1 MAKDWTTIQPSLDPI
16 LKPINAVIAAI
27 DSVLAFLIAILNVV
41 QFILNIIKAFLIGLL
56 NPIRAIIEAII
67 AEIRQIISDLR
78 QAGLYIADDIEFLQ
92 VKPTDLTPNLL
103 GGFDTYERR
112 MLSRLLDRTD
122 PTRPDFSSRT
132 AVVALFVYISSGDIF
147 ALIELLRRIAA
158 FFGKRTGNKGAPF
171 PAPTTPTTKLGSYGS
186 PAVTFIPANTLTG
199 APDAVQVAWTMPST
213 ATPFSKPPK
222 GFIVHVSTV
231 PDGFGVRAFKP
242 ASENSQ
248 NVDNLPVLAMAATN
262 PDDGS
267 ELRLYG
273 GLSDIGFGDS
283 PPVFTNNDISDPHTP
298 KLLLSLDQ
306 NTPLIPPDQLAE
318 ITGLPGDPPLG
329 AASFYFDQPF
339 AGLLPGG
346 ASYSCTLR
354 KSELPQQ
361 ITVVASSGTVTVGSE
376 DADTWYVRVRPVTK
390 TFNDTSGLTGNPN
403 APGVV
408 ASDGLDNT
416 KLYTVTKNQV
426 VGATGIVLNPT
437 NGAQAGQFGPASQ
450 AATFTLPDAETLEFI
465 GAIKTALVI
474 GILVRPDLVEVVRD
488 EDGDLQPEANTYG
501 EGQATGLE
509 SLSKLLSVMKVTP
522 ALYEESNDPRT
533 FARFV
538 TKQVNLLTDAVLSQ
552 YSPSTAVLE
561 ALSDQIQ
568 TLITFKWS
576 DINSVWPE
584 QTILESLDNTGASVG
599 VAGRPGGFADDAQKR
614 LRNGPPITGF
624 DPNLWL
630 YRFPTFPLKFTSSG
644 TPVELLARS
653 LYGRDAFIEGQGW
666 SDYCPVLFSIPD
678 SRRVLVDGSRLSY
691 DIYIQYVRTLLL
703 EHESGEVLNAA
714 SSVLN
719 VTGAVML
726 KLNPGQWTA
735 IRFLDE
741 VLKPVDTL
749 LTDIESFLL
758 AILDG
763 LQGVIDKIIAY
774 IEGIQARIYQLQAL
788 IEKIRALL
796 NSLTLFD
803 LPSFS
808 GLVLVENGTDGIASA
823 LVTAGN
829 KPSDGP
835 AAYGGGAVVLFGG
848 LPTVILETIALVLAG
863 GGED

>member
-1 MAKDWTTIQPSLDPI
+1 MAKDWTTIQPSLEPI
-16 LKPINAVIAAI
+16 LQPINAIIKAI

-78 QAGLYIADDIEFLQ
+78 QAGLYIADDMEFLQ
-92 VKPTDLTPNLL
+92 TKPVDLGPELL

-122 PTRPDFSSRT
+122 PTRPDFSSAT
-132 AVVALFVYISSGDIF
+132 AVVALFGYISSGDIF
-147 ALIELLRRIAA
+147 ALMELIRRIAA

-199 APDAVQVAWTMPST
+199 APDSVQVAWTMPST

-222 GFIVHVSTV
+222 GFLVHVSTV

-242 ASENSQ
+242 NRENSQ

-273 GLSDIGFGDS
+273 GLSDIGFGGS
-283 PPVFTNNDISDPHTP
+283 PSVFTNNDISDPHAT
-298 KLLLSLDQ
+298 KLLLALDQ

-318 ITGLPGDPPLG
+318 IDSGPPLG
-329 AASFYFDQPF
+329 AATYYFDQPL

-354 KSELPQQ
+354 KSQLPQQ
-361 ITVVASSGTVTVGSE
+361 ITVEASSGTVTVGSE
-376 DADTWYVRVRPVTK
+376 DAETWYVRVRPVTK
-390 TFNDTSGLTGNPN
+390 TFHDTSGLTGNPN
-403 APGVV
+403 APGIV
-408 ASDGLDNT
+408 ASDGSDDT
-416 KLYTVTKNQV
+416 KLYTVTQDQV
-426 VGATGIVLNPT
+426 VGAKGIVLDPT
-437 NGAQAGQFGPASQ
+437 NAAQAGQFGPASQ
-450 AATFTLPDAETLEFI
+450 AATFTIPSADTLEFI
-465 GAIKTALVI
+465 GAIKTALAI
-474 GILVRPDLVEVVRD
+474 CILVRPDLVEVVRD

-501 EGQATGLE
+501 EGQSTGLE
-509 SLSKLLSVMKVTP
+509 SLSKLLAAMQVSP
-522 ALYEESNDPRT
+522 ALYEESADPRV
-533 FARFV
+533 FANRV
-538 TKQVNLLTDAVLSQ
+538 QRKVNLLTDFMLAQ
-552 YSPSTAVLE
+552 YTPSPAILE
-561 ALSDQIQ
+561 ALSDQMQ
-568 TLITFKWS
+568 TLTAFKWS
-576 DINSVWPE
+576 DINSRWPDE
-584 QTILESLDNTGASVG
+584 TILECLDNTGPDKG
-599 VAGRPGGFADDAQKR
+599 IAGRPGGYGDDGKKR
-614 LRNGPPITGF
+614 LRKGPVFTESG
-624 DPNLWL
+624 LWL
-630 YRFPTFPLKFTSSG
+630 ERYPTFPIKFDRSG
-644 TPVELLARS
+644 TPIEVAARTVF
-653 LYGRDAFIEGQGW
+653 GTDVFFEGQGW
-666 SDYCPVLFSIPD
+666 SDYCPVLYTLPEGRTVST
-678 SRRVLVDGSRLSY
+678 SSYRL
-691 DIYIQYVRTLLL
+691 YIQYVRALLL

-719 VTGAVML
+719 VAGAVML
-726 KLNPGQWTA
+726 RLNPGQWTA

-741 VLKPVDTL
+741 VLRPVDAL
-749 LTDIESFLL
+749 LTDVESFLL

-808 GLVLVENGTDGIASA
+808 GLVLVENGTAGIASA

-848 LPTVILETIALVLAG
+848 LPTVILELIALILAG

>member
-1 MAKDWTTIQPSLDPI
+1 MAKDWATIQPSLDPI

-41 QFILNIIKAFLIGLL
+41 QFILNIVKAFLIGLL

-92 VKPTDLTPNLL
+92 VQPTDLTPQLL

-122 PTRPDFSSRT
+122 PTRPDFSSGT
-132 AVVALFVYISSGDIF
+132 AVVALLLYVSSGDIF

-199 APDAVQVAWTMPST
+199 APDSVQVAWTMPST

-222 GFIVHVSTV
+222 GFLVHVSTV

-248 NVDNLPVLAMAATN
+248 NVGNLPVLAMAATN

-306 NTPLIPPDQLAE
+306 NTPLIPPDQLTE
-318 ITGLPGDPPLG
+318 ITGLPGDSPLG
-329 AASFYFDQPF
+329 AATYYFDQPL

-346 ASYSCTLR
+346 ASYACTLR
-354 KSELPQQ
+354 KSQLPQQ
-361 ITVVASSGTVTVGSE
+361 ITVVANSGTVTVGSE
-376 DADTWYVRVRPVTK
+376 DAETWYVRVRPVTK

-403 APGVV
+403 APGIV
-408 ASDGLDNT
+408 ASDGSDNT
-416 KLYTVTKNQV
+416 KLYTTTKDQV
-426 VGATGIVLNPT
+426 VGATGIVLDPT
-437 NGAQAGQFGPASQ
+437 NAAQAGQFGPASQ
-450 AATFTLPDAETLEFI
+450 AATFTIPSADTLEFI
-465 GAIKTALVI
+465 GAIKTALAI
-474 GILVRPDLVEVVRD
+474 CILVRPDLVEVVRD

-501 EGQATGLE
+501 EGQSTGLE
-509 SLSKLLSVMKVTP
+509 SLSKLLSAMQVTP
-522 ALYEESNDPRT
+522 ALYEESADPRV
-533 FARFV
+533 FANRV
-538 TKQVNLLTDAVLSQ
+538 QRKVNSLTDFMLAQ
-552 YSPSTAVLE
+552 YTPSTAVLE

-568 TLITFKWS
+568 ALNTFKWS
-576 DINSVWPE
+576 DINSKWPDE
-584 QTILESLDNTGASVG
+584 TILESLDNTGSNMGIA
-599 VAGRPGGFADDAQKR
+599 ARPGGYGDDGKQR
-614 LRNGPPITGF
+614 LRKGPFLT
-624 DPNLWL
+624 DSSLWL
-630 YRFPTFPLKFTSSG
+630 SRHPTFPLKFTPSG
-644 TPVELLARS
+644 TPIEVV
-653 LYGRDAFIEGQGW
+653 GRMTFGTDVFLEGQGW
-666 SDYCPVLFSIPD
+666 SDYCPVLYTLPNGRGGTFYP
-678 SRRVLVDGSRLSY
+678 L
-691 DIYIQYVRTLLL
+691 YIQYVRTLLL

-714 SSVLN
+714 SSMLN
-719 VTGAVML
+719 VAGAVML
-726 KLNPGQWTA
+726 RLNPGQWTA

-848 LPTVILETIALVLAG
+848 LPTVILELIALVLAG